1 MLDIWFQDKYS
12 DIGNFQFS
20 EVRDPRLKKTL
31 PYYVQKASA
40 IYTPYINNFCS
51 IPYASIGE
59 FWLLRQYSDDDQPE
73 ETYKKYLRRFLNDP
87 DTKKIGTHIDII
99 EAEKKSYYN
108 VSYEVVSKAKKIKD
122 TLIGLFESKEFKI
135 SADPIDLHS
144 KTLVEDAEMEM
155 WALVE
160 NKEFLHAY
168 NAMAGLQNQDPAFVP
183 ESQDE
188 MDVYKET
195 GGFKPN
201 YAKAMEKAIKYTRDI
216 SNWGEIK
223 KLMAADKLTTNYECC
238 RDYYDPEDCMV
249 KTRYVDPCSLI
260 IQWSEFPDHHDS
272 NYAGHLYTMNIS
284 EVRQWLPDRPEKFY
298 RDLALMYCG
307 YSGNPM
313 QNAFHL
319 YDNTNNF
326 GVYGYEFFKVL
337 ILDAEWID
345 VDSKHELIYKNK
357 WGNEASKEIEFDT
370 DIKTF
375 THLKEEDKTERFTDK
390 RRRFACKWIVG
401 TGEML
406 EWGPSYDVVRP
417 SKRDVS
423 LTFHVYRHGDRGRKS
438 LFKRLKPLLDNYQ
451 ILWLKFQNS
460 IAYLRNAGG
469 LVNATAI
476 MSLAKTKEERA
487 EWMKGWLES
496 GWGFFSETNAMQMKN
511 TSMQPFYPDAGG
523 AGKMMEDIRMGYLV
537 NSQMIE
543 EITGYSPLAFGQT
556 PKGEEPVTTSMASL
570 NAMSNT
576 LRPYISGYMTLCKE
590 HAESV
595 SRWIQLAIKNNPYAR
610 KAYEKALGEMD
621 VQLLKTAEGDGVQY
635 GIVLQAL
642 PDDIQK
648 QSIMKRIETGT
659 QPDQNGDC
667 KLNDADA
674 IILTGMLESQQPLK
688 NIGFEMAMR
697 IKKNVREQQARKK
710 ALMQQQSQL
719 NQQDSAASA
728 KNAQDTADKIHKH
741 KMDEISA
748 QNQGLAQGKVA
759 TEGVRQSGN
768 IQVAKIKT
776 DGKKDEKPEP
786 ATAQ

>member
-12 DIGNFQFS
+12 DVGNFMFK
-20 EVRDPRLKKTL
+20 EERDPRLKKTM
-31 PYYVQKASA
+31 PYYVQKAEA

-51 IPYASIGE
+51 IPYSSTGE

-73 ETYKKYLRRFLNDP
+73 ETYKKWIRKFQNDP

-108 VSYEVVSKAKKIKD
+108 VNYEVVSKAKKIKD

-144 KTLVEDAEMEM
+144 KNLIEDAEMEM
-155 WALVE
+155 WALNE

-168 NAMAGLQNQDPAFVP
+168 NAMAGLQNNDPSFVP

-201 YAKAMEKAIKYTRDI
+201 YAKAMEKAVKYTRDI
-216 SNWGEIK
+216 SNWNEIK
-223 KLMAADKLTTNYECC
+223 KLMSADKLTTCYEAC

-249 KTRYVDPCSLI
+249 KTMYVDPCALI
-260 IQWSEFPDHHDS
+260 IQWSEFPDHHNS

-284 EVRQWLPDRPEKFY
+284 EVRQWIPDRPESFY
-298 RDLALMYCG
+298 RELALAYCG
-307 YSGNPM
+307 YSGNPYL
-313 QNAFHL
+313 NAFHL
-319 YDNTNNF
+319 YDTTNSY

-345 VDSKHELIYKNK
+345 VDSKHELLYENK
-357 WGNEASKEIEFDT
+357 FGKEMSKEIDFDT

-375 THLKEEDKTERFTDK
+375 THLPDEKKTERFTDK

-406 EWGPSYDVVRP
+406 EWGPSYDVVKP

-438 LFKRLKPLLDNYQ
+438 LFKRIKPLLDNYQ
-451 ILWLKFQNS
+451 ILWLKFQNAL
-460 IAYLRNAGG
+460 AYLQNSGG

-476 MSLAKTKEERA
+476 MSIAKTKEERA
-487 EWMKGWLES
+487 EWMKQFLES
-496 GWGFFSETNAMQMKN
+496 GWGFFAETNSMQMKN
-511 TSMQPFYPDAGG
+511 TSMQPVYPQPGG
-523 AGKMMEDIRMGYLV
+523 AGKMMEDIRTAYIV

-543 EITGYSPLAFGQT
+543 EITGYNPLAFGQT

-576 LRPYISGYMTLCKE
+576 LRPYISGYMTLSKE
-590 HAESV
+590 QAESV
-595 SRWIQLAIKNNPYAR
+595 SRWIQLAIKYNKYAR
-610 KAYEKALGEMD
+610 EAYTARLGEMD

-710 ALMQQQSQL
+710 DLMNTQSQL
-719 NQQDSAASA
+719 NQKDSAASA

-741 KMDEISA
+741 KMDEIGA

-759 TEGVRQSGN
+759 TEGIRQSGN

-786 ATAQ
+786 ANAQ